1 MHSTIKNELPLWV
14 TQMQGNKNPYEV
26 RLDILKMAQEMLDR
40 EKQIEESTFYAKL
53 ETLRAS
59 NSSVDVI
66 NSFIDANK
74 PKMYDPSEVVA
85 RSSALYAFV
94 NNSTTNKP

>member
-1 MHSTIKNELPLWV
+1 MILSALLLWV
-14 TQMQGNKNPYEV
+14 TQMQGSKNPYEV

-40 EKQIEESTFYAKL
+40 EKQIEENTFYAKL

-59 NSSVDVI
+59 NNSVDVI
-66 NSFIDANK
+66 NNFIDANK

>member
-1 MHSTIKNELPLWV
+1 MILNELLLWV
-14 TQMQGNKNPYEV
+14 TQMQGSKNPYEV
-26 RLDILKMAQEMLDR
+26 RLDILKMAQEMLNN
-40 EKQIEESTFYAKL
+40 EKRIEENTFFAKL

-59 NSSVDVI
+59 NASVDDI
-66 NSFIDANK
+66 NKFIDANK
-74 PKMYDPSEVVA
+74 PKMYEPSDVVT

>member
-1 MHSTIKNELPLWV
+1 MTLNELLPWV
-14 TQMQGNKNPYEV
+14 TPMQGNKNPYEV

-40 EKQIEESTFYAKL
+40 EKQIEENTFFAKL

-59 NSSVDVI
+59 NTSVDVI
-66 NSFIDANK
+66 NSFIDSNK

>member
-1 MHSTIKNELPLWV
+1 MLNAPLLWV
-14 TQMQGNKNPYEV
+14 TQMQGSKNPYEV
-26 RLDILKMAQEMLDR
+26 RLDILKMAQEMLNN
-40 EKQIEESTFYAKL
+40 EKRIEENTFFAKL

-59 NSSVDVI
+59 NTSVDDI
-66 NSFIDANK
+66 NKFIDANK

>member
-1 MHSTIKNELPLWV
+1 MTLSERLLWV

-26 RLDILKMAQEMLDR
+26 RLDILKMAQEMLNN
-40 EKQIEESTFYAKL
+40 EKRIEENTFFAKL

-59 NSSVDVI
+59 NTSVDVI
-66 NSFIDANK
+66 NKFIDDNK

>member
-1 MHSTIKNELPLWV
+1 MILNELPLWV

-26 RLDILKMAQEMLDR
+26 RLDILKMAQEMLNR
-40 EKQIEESTFYAKL
+40 EKQIEENAFFAKL

-59 NSSVDVI
+59 NADANTI
-66 NSFIDANK
+66 NTFIDESK
-74 PKMYDPSEVVA
+74 PKMYDPSEVVT

>member
-1 MHSTIKNELPLWV
+1 MAA
-14 TQMQGNKNPYEV
+14 NKTPYEV

-40 EKQIEESTFYAKL
+40 EQVNKQNEFFAKL

-59 NSSVDVI
+59 NEDPKSI
-66 NSFIDANK
+66 NAFIDANS
-74 PKMYDPSEVVA
+74 PKMYEPSDVVA

-94 NNSTTNKP
+94 NDTTRNKS

>member
-1 MHSTIKNELPLWV
+1 MILSALLLWV
-14 TQMQGNKNPYEV
+14 TQMQGSKNPYEV

-40 EKQIEESTFYAKL
+40 EKQIEENTFYAKL

-59 NSSVDVI
+59 NNSADAI

-94 NNSTTNKP
+94 NNSTTNKS

>member
-1 MHSTIKNELPLWV
+1 MTLNELLLWV
-14 TQMQGNKNPYEV
+14 TQMQGSKNPYEV
-26 RLDILKMAQEMLDR
+26 RLDILKMAQEMLNN
-40 EKQIEESTFYAKL
+40 EKRIEENTFFAKL

-59 NSSVDVI
+59 NASVDDI
-66 NSFIDANK
+66 NKFIDANK
-74 PKMYDPSEVVA
+74 PKMYEPSDVVT